1 MTGSDSRGTADNIA
15 KAFRRTHA
23 GRSTDD
29 VIIDDELNARFVS
42 ACAALQPSLP
52 AAELNRRL
60 LGLRKSGKLGRVT
73 SVRIPLKDYD
83 EYSHAA
89 EIAARCMEDRYDLTV
104 DRIFCDPARRAEFDA
119 IAASIAPWFTPYQ
132 YRRAA
137 LRLRKNRQ
145 LRPEPMKRLEAFRA
159 DVSIEDASV
168 YEADPDLIPALPG
181 IYTFLDDT
189 GYLYL
194 GEADHLRSRLKKHL
208 AHSDRPGLARYLW
221 EHGKGR
227 IKIELLVFAPGSE
240 GTRRRSRRAFEAAL
254 IASRSPRFN
263 IQYR

>member
-1 MTGSDSRGTADNIA
+1 MPGSEDQCISHAIA
-15 KAFRRTHA
+15 TAFRRTHD

-42 ACAALQPSLP
+42 ACSELQLTLS

-60 LGLRKSGKLGRVT
+60 LGLRKSGRLGRVT
-73 SVRIPLKDYD
+73 RVRVPLRDYED
-83 EYSHAA
+83 YSHAA

-104 DRIFCDPARRAEFDA
+104 DRIFCDPARRTEFDA
-119 IAASIAPWFTPYQ
+119 IAASIAPGFTPYQ

-137 LRLRKNRQ
+137 LRLRKTRQ
-145 LRPEPMKRLEAFRA
+145 LRPEPVKRLEAFKA
-159 DVSIEDASV
+159 DVQIRDASV
-168 YEADPDLIPALPG
+168 YEADPELTPGSPG
-181 IYTFLDDT
+181 IYAFLDDT
-189 GYLYL
+189 GYLYI

-208 AHSDRPGLARYLW
+208 SHSDRPGLARYMW
-221 EHGKGR
+221 EHGKGK
-227 IKIELLVFAPGSE
+227 IKLELFVFAPGTE
-240 GTRRRSRRAFEAAL
+240 GMRRKSRRAFEASL